1 MSLALSPAAAISR
14 TRALPLPAVV
24 FVLALLWTLACRLPF
39 YRFENGDDAV
49 FVEIADL
56 WRRGVLPYVGV
67 FDVKPPGLFAAIGLS
82 ELVFGP
88 TMVAIKALGILGDAT
103 TATSLFLLARRFDSP
118 KVGVFAAA
126 LFAPLN
132 LVVVTYDAS
141 GPLTALTSLA
151 FLAALSDLSPLRR
164 AALAGLAVGA
174 AATIKQTAAFEALAL
189 LCLLVGETPRARTAL
204 VFLAAASLA
213 PLAFLLYFAASGAAG
228 PLIADTV
235 LAALNRPG
243 SDMEGVTFANGLLR
257 FIPVQKPILPL
268 IALCLL
274 AALRAPALQ
283 AAAPKLA
290 LRALFAWLLAA
301 YASLLLQHSLYF
313 PYLAPALAPALL
325 IAGFC
330 ADSGVKELARWPA
343 TARLALAAAATLT
356 CALVVMGH
364 EFLHCLKQDFPA
376 LDAAA
381 SAIRASGPRPSD
393 TLYVVD
399 RGAWLNNM
407 TGLAPPTRFVF
418 AFHAICP
425 FVGGGADPLSENLNA
440 HPRYMVVSD
449 RRLGAYCER
458 PESWARIDAALA
470 HDYRPLAHVSG
481 THDSYD
487 VYERGAAP

>member
-1 MSLALSPAAAISR
+1 MSLALSPAAATFRI
-14 TRALPLPAVV
+14 RALPLPVVV
-24 FVLALLWTLACRLPF
+24 FVVALVWTLAWRLPF

-49 FVEIADL
+49 FVMIADL
-56 WRRGVLPYVGV
+56 WRRGALPYVGA
-67 FDVKPPGLFAAIGLS
+67 FDVKPPGLFALLAGV

-88 TMVAIKALGILGDAT
+88 TMAAIKALGILGDAT
-103 TATSLFLLARRFDSP
+103 TATALFFLARRFGSLS
-118 KVGVFAAA
+118 VGVFAAA

-132 LVVVTYDAS
+132 LVVVSYDAY
-141 GPLTALTSLA
+141 GPLSALTALA
-151 FLAALSDLSPLRR
+151 FLAALSDLAPLRR

-189 LCLLVGETPRARTAL
+189 LCLLAGATRRAGVAAA
-204 VFLAAASLA
+204 FLAAASVA
-213 PLAFLLYFAASGAAG
+213 PVAFLLYFAIYGAAG

-235 LAALNRPG
+235 VAALNRPG
-243 SDMEGVTFANGLLR
+243 SDMEGVTFLDGLLR

-274 AALRAPALQ
+274 AALRAPGLQ

-330 ADSGVKELARWPA
+330 GERGIKELARAPA
-343 TARLALAAAATLT
+343 TARLALAAAVTLGG
-356 CALVVMGH
+356 VWGVMGH
-364 EFLHCLKQDFPA
+364 EFLHGLKQDAPA
-376 LDAAA
+376 LETAAA
-381 SAIRASGPRPSD
+381 AIRATGPRRSD

-399 RGAWLNNM
+399 RGAWINNM
-407 TGLAPPTRFVF
+407 TGLAPPSRFVF

-449 RRLGAYCER
+449 RGMRAYCER
-458 PESWARIDAALA
+458 PDAWARIDAALA
-470 HDYRPLAHVSG
+470 RDYRPLAHVAG
-481 THDSYD
+481 TYDSYD
-487 VYERGAAP
+487 VYERLAAP